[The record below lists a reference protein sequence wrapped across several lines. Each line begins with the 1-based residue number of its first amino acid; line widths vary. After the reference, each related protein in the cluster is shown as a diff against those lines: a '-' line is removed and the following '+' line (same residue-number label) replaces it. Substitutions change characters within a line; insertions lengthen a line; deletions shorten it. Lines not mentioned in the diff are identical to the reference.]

1 VVYVAYVA
9 PSSSSIPLSPLKFTL
24 EDNPQGYSASLMQGG
39 EKEKDRVHP
48 MKNPRMIVASI
59 LALALVAL
67 AALGAITMSS
77 SDTPQTSAS
86 SAAAGSLPTVSAN
99 AGEVPTVTA
108 PTGTPPAEL
117 TTKDIIVGTGAEV
130 LPTST
135 LTVHYYL
142 MTWSDGKV
150 IESSWVGQP
159 ATFALAQVVEGWQ
172 KGLPGAK
179 VGGRRLLVLPP
190 EMGYGAAGA
199 GPIGPNE
206 TLIFVVDI
214 LGVS

>member
-1 VVYVAYVA
+1 
-9 PSSSSIPLSPLKFTL
+9 
-24 EDNPQGYSASLMQGG
+24 
-39 EKEKDRVHP
+39 
-48 MKNPRMIVASI
+48 MKNPRIIIASVV
-59 LALALVAL
+59 ALALVAL
-67 AALGAITMSS
+67 ASLGALQMNS
-77 SDTPQTSAS
+77 SDTSPSTSS
-86 SAAAGSLPTVSAN
+86 SAASSTDGSLPTVSAN
-99 AGEVPTVTA
+99 AGEVPQVGA
-108 PTGTPPAEL
+108 PTGTPPATL

-135 LTVHYYL
+135 LTVHYHL
-142 MTWSDGKV
+142 MAWSTGKV

-159 ATFALAQVVEGWQ
+159 ATFPLAQVVEGWQ

-190 EMGYGAAGA
+190 EMGYGAAGS

-214 LGVS
+214 IGVS

>member
-1 VVYVAYVA
+1 
-9 PSSSSIPLSPLKFTL
+9 
-24 EDNPQGYSASLMQGG
+24 
-39 EKEKDRVHP
+39 
-48 MKNPRMIVASI
+48 VASI

-67 AALGAITMSS
+67 AALGAIEMSS
-77 SDTPQTSAS
+77 NETPSTSSTAS
-86 SAAAGSLPTVSAN
+86 TGSSGNLPTVSAN
-99 AGEVPTVTA
+99 AGEVPTVSA
-108 PTGTPPAEL
+108 PTGAAPAEL
-117 TTKDIIVGTGAEV
+117 TTQDIIVGTGAEV

-142 MTWSDGKV
+142 MTWSNGKV

-159 ATFALAQVVEGWQ
+159 ATFPLAQVVEGWQ

>member
-1 VVYVAYVA
+1 
-9 PSSSSIPLSPLKFTL
+9 
-24 EDNPQGYSASLMQGG
+24 
-39 EKEKDRVHP
+39 
-48 MKNPRMIVASI
+48 MKNPRLIIASI

-67 AALGAITMSS
+67 AALGAIQMTSSDSSSPAGLTSAASSGSS
-77 SDTPQTSAS
+77 SD
-86 SAAAGSLPTVSAN
+86 SLPTVTAN
-99 AGEVPTVTA
+99 AGEPPQIGAPSGTA
-108 PTGTPPAEL
+108 PAVL
-117 TTKDIIVGTGAEV
+117 TTKDIIVGTGTEV

-135 LTVHYYL
+135 LTVHYTL
-142 MTWSDGKV
+142 MAWSTGKV

-159 ATFALAQVVEGWQ
+159 ATFPLAQVVEGWQ

-190 EMGYGAAGA
+190 EMGYGAAGS

-214 LGVS
+214 IGVS

>member
-1 VVYVAYVA
+1 
-9 PSSSSIPLSPLKFTL
+9 
-24 EDNPQGYSASLMQGG
+24 
-39 EKEKDRVHP
+39 
-48 MKNPRMIVASI
+48 MKNPRLIVASI
-59 LALALVAL
+59 LVLALIGL
-67 AALGAITMSS
+67 ASIGAINMNS
-77 SDTPQTSAS
+77 SDTPAATSDSAS
-86 SAAAGSLPTVSAN
+86 FTLPTVSAN
-99 AGEVPTVTA
+99 AGEVPAVSA

-142 MTWSDGKV
+142 MAWSTGKV

-159 ATFALAQVVEGWQ
+159 ATFPLAQVVEGWQ

-190 EMGYGAAGA
+190 SMGYGAAGA

-214 LGVS
+214 IGVS

>member
-1 VVYVAYVA
+1 MM
-9 PSSSSIPLSPLKFTL
+9 
-24 EDNPQGYSASLMQGG
+24 NRRQ
-39 EKEKDRVHP
+39 
-48 MKNPRMIVASI
+48 IVAFI
-59 LALALVAL
+59 LALAMVAL
-67 AALGAITMSS
+67 AYGGVNMNS
-77 SDTPQTSAS
+77 SDSTPTSGSPSNIS
-86 SAAAGSLPTVSAN
+86 SGIGSLPAVSAN
-99 AGEVPTVTA
+99 AGEVPTVSA
-108 PTGTPPAEL
+108 PTGAAPTEL
-117 TTKDIIVGTGAEV
+117 TTQDIIVGTGAEV

-150 IESSWVGQP
+150 IETSWIGQP
-159 ATFALAQVVEGWQ
+159 ATFPLAQVVEGWQ

-190 EMGYGAAGA
+190 EMGYGAAGS

-214 LGVS
+214 IGVS